1 MSTLVFDIG
10 GTYTRAA
17 LLTKEGIGDVTH
29 MRTPVEPAEAVRQL
43 SSFEGV
49 SKVVGGFAGVVEDG
63 IVLYSTNLP
72 QWDGFRLA
80 VELEDAL
87 GAPAR
92 VENDAEL
99 AALGE
104 AVYGAGKG
112 KSVVAYIGLGTGVGT
127 AHVVDGVVEP
137 HSSEGEARLSIITL
151 SDGTTLEERVGGH
164 SLEKR
169 FGAHPKDLSPQ
180 VWIELAPLVAEGVRN
195 AVREWEPDVVV
206 LGGSLMNE
214 ENGFQL
220 SRIQEAL
227 ANDSIVVVKAELGDA
242 AGLWGARALSEQ

>member
-17 LLTKEGIGDVTH
+17 LLTKEGIGDVRH
-29 MRTPVEPAEAVRQL
+29 MRTPAEPAEAVRQL
-43 SSFEGV
+43 ASFEGV
-49 SKVVGGFAGVVEDG
+49 AKVVGGFAGVIEDG
-63 IVLYSTNLP
+63 VILYSTNLP

-80 VELEDAL
+80 AELEDAL
-87 GAPAR
+87 GASAR

-99 AALGE
+99 AGLGE
-104 AVYGAGKG
+104 AVFGAGKG
-112 KSVVAYIGLGTGVGT
+112 KGVVAYIGLGTGVGT
-127 AHVVDGVVEP
+127 ARVVDGVVEK
-137 HSSEGEARLSIITL
+137 HSSEGEARLSVITL

-169 FGAHPKDLSPQ
+169 FGAHPKDLSPD
-180 VWIELAPLVAEGVRN
+180 VWIELAPLLAEGVQN
-195 AVREWEPDVVV
+195 AVREWQPDVVV

-220 SRIQEAL
+220 SRITEAL
-227 ANDSIVVVKAELGDA
+227 LDDGVAVVKAELGDA
-242 AGLWGARALSEQ
+242 AGLWGARAASE